1 MSRLS
6 AGFDFSSVI
15 TALNKFLN
23 SVALERIEFNL
34 IYPLAPNFTAR
45 SLDYLVVNLV
55 FMADAIL

>member
-15 TALNKFLN
+15 MALNKFLN
-23 SVALERIEFNL
+23 SVALDKIEFNL
-34 IYPLAPNFTAR
+34 IYPLAPSLTAR
-45 SLDYLVVNLV
+45 SLDYLVVSRV